1 MLLLLAQTEPPP
13 SGWER
18 GADYVVK
25 HAEQRPD
32 VLFPLLASVG
42 FLAIIVG
49 AGYAF
54 VKFAIP
60 AWRDEKKLDREHLT
74 ALVVQRG
81 REAME
86 DVAAFRELA
95 KAQQAAIVERVGDAV
110 SRQTG
115 ELQKLV
121 DRSERHTDLLTR
133 IAGKV
138 GVGLLV
144 LILAGL
150 GIMEGQRYVAKLSD
164 APITC
169 DPPCSSGQKCTREG
183 CKEIKTG
190 TASASASPPHSA
202 LRLRGMANLASDS
215 CMQERTFCP

>member
-1 MLLLLAQTEPPP
+1 MLLFLAQAAEPAP
-13 SGWER
+13 SGWGA
-18 GADYVVK
+18 GADFAVK

-32 VLFPLLASVG
+32 IFFPLLASVG

-81 REAME
+81 KEAME

-95 KAQQAAIVERVGDAV
+95 KAQQQAIVERVGDAV
-110 SRQTG
+110 QRQTG
-115 ELQKLV
+115 EILKLV

-138 GVGLLV
+138 GVGLLLVV
-144 LILAGL
+144 LLAGAVL
-150 GIMEGQRYVAKLSD
+150 AARHTVIANNECPKGCASGYH
-164 APITC
+164 C
-169 DPPCSSGQKCTREG
+169 CSRDGLCCPNDKAATVKPQSALYADCSHNYREG
-183 CKEIKTG
+183 
-190 TASASASPPHSA
+190 S
-202 LRLRGMANLASDS
+202 S
-215 CMQERTFCP
+215 CE

>member
-1 MLLLLAQTEPPP
+1 MLLVLAQTEPAPA
-13 SGWER
+13 GWER
-18 GADYVVK
+18 GADFAVK

-32 VLFPLLASVG
+32 IFFPLLASVG

-49 AGYAF
+49 AGWLF
-54 VKFAIP
+54 VKYALP

-81 REAME
+81 KEAME

-138 GVGLLV
+138 GVGLLIVTLAAGVV
-144 LILAGL
+144 LAARRTVIANNECPKGCASGYHCCSRDGL
-150 GIMEGQRYVAKLSD
+150 CCPNDKTTAVKPQ
-164 APITC
+164 
-169 DPPCSSGQKCTREG
+169 SSLYADCAHNYREVY
-183 CKEIKTG
+183 
-190 TASASASPPHSA
+190 SA
-202 LRLRGMANLASDS
+202 
-215 CMQERTFCP
+215 CE

>member
-1 MLLLLAQTEPPP
+1 MLLLIAQAEPPP
-13 SGWER
+13 AGWEHATDFAVR
-18 GADYVVK
+18 TTAAQPNVV
-25 HAEQRPD
+25 
-32 VLFPLLASVG
+32 FPLIACIG
-42 FLAIIVG
+42 FLMIIVG
-49 AGYAF
+49 AGYLLYK
-54 VKFAIP
+54 VVVP
-60 AWRDEKKLDREHLT
+60 AWRSEKAADREHLT

-81 REAME
+81 KEAME

-115 ELQKLV
+115 EILKLV

-138 GVGLLV
+138 GVGLLI

-150 GIMEGQRYVAKLSD
+150 GIIEGQRYVAKLSD

-202 LRLRGMANLASDS
+202 LRLRGMANLAADH
-215 CMQERTFCP
+215 CMPQRTFCP

>member
-1 MLLLLAQTEPPP
+1 MLLVLAQAEPTPA
-13 SGWER
+13 GWER
-18 GADYVVK
+18 GADFAVK

-32 VLFPLLASVG
+32 IFFPLLASVG

-81 REAME
+81 KEAME

-95 KAQQAAIVERVGDAV
+95 KAQQQAIVERVGDAV
-110 SRQTG
+110 QRQTG
-115 ELQKLV
+115 EILKLV

-138 GVGLLV
+138 GVGLLIVTLAAGVV
-144 LILAGL
+144 LAARHTVIAANECPKGCPT
-150 GIMEGQRYVAKLSD
+150 GSH
-164 APITC
+164 C
-169 DPPCSSGQKCTREG
+169 CSRDGACCPNS
-183 CKEIKTG
+183 TG
-190 TASASASPPHSA
+190 TAIKPQSA
-202 LRLRGMANLASDS
+202 LYADCSHNYREGSS
-215 CMQERTFCP
+215 CE

>member
-1 MLLLLAQTEPPP
+1 MLILLAQAEPAP

-18 GADYVVK
+18 GADFAVRITAAQPNVV
-25 HAEQRPD
+25 
-32 VLFPLLASVG
+32 FPLIACIG
-42 FLAIIVG
+42 FLMIIVG
-49 AGYAF
+49 AGYLLYK
-54 VKFAIP
+54 VVVP
-60 AWRDEKKLDREHLT
+60 AWRAEKAADREHLT

-81 REAME
+81 KEAME

-110 SRQTG
+110 QRQTG
-115 ELQKLV
+115 EILKLV

-138 GVGLLV
+138 GVGLLI
-144 LILAGL
+144 LILASL

-169 DPPCSSGQKCTREG
+169 DPPCSSGQRCTRDG

-190 TASASASPPHSA
+190 TASASSSSPHSA
-202 LRLRGMANLASDS
+202 LRMRGFANLASGS
-215 CMQERTFCP
+215 CLQERTFCP